1 MTTVL
6 GYVIGHVDLNKALH
20 SHVTFHEVTWD
31 LIKASGAVTCVGL
44 RAGGFKANFKMTS
57 RGKSRDNRPRLHHR
71 SCGTKQALQSHVTFH
86 DVTWDMVNA
95 SEPVTW
101 HVSWQ
106 ESSKRAFSWLLGRC
120 HVGSMS

>member
-6 GYVIGHVDLNKALH
+6 GFIIGHVELNK
-20 SHVTFHEVTWD
+20 
-31 LIKASGAVTCVGL
+31 
-44 RAGGFKANFKMTS
+44 
-57 RGKSRDNRPRLHHR
+57 
-71 SCGTKQALQSHVTFH
+71 ALQSHVTFH